1 MRVSV
6 DIFNQER
13 FHIQKVSMKK
23 LKKKE
28 KEKSYMR

>member
-1 MRVSV
+1 MRVSA

-13 FHIQKVSMKK
+13 FHIQKVLMKK

-28 KEKSYMR
+28 KKKLYVR

>member
-1 MRVSV
+1 MRVSA

-13 FHIQKVSMKK
+13 FHIQKMSVKK

-28 KEKSYMR
+28 KKKLYMR